1 MPFKE
6 FFELPFLRNACL
18 AALLAAVAAGPVG
31 SIVVVRRS
39 TYLAGAVSHS
49 VLAGIGLSLL
59 LSRRFDIHLLSPTAG
74 AMTVAVVTALLLAW
88 LSNTRKFRPDTVLS
102 AVWTCGMA
110 LGVTFVAATPGY
122 QSDLMGYL
130 FGSILLV
137 PNSDLVWMAV
147 MDLAVVATV
156 TFCYNKLLAISFN
169 AELAELRGV
178 RTWAYETVYHL
189 LTAVTVVLLVRVA
202 GIVLAVALLTL
213 PAATA
218 GLLTRR
224 LNRMMAA
231 AAALG
236 AAFSLAGIALSY
248 QFDCPPGATIVE
260 LAVLAYLLTAMFRR
274 KKL

>member
-18 AALLAAVAAGPVG
+18 AALLAAIAAGPVG

-74 AMTVAVVTALLLAW
+74 AMAVAVVTALLLAW

-169 AELAELRGV
+169 PELAELRGV

-218 GLLTRR
+218 GLFTRR

-236 AAFSLAGIALSY
+236 AAFSLTGIALSY